1 MKNKAIKIL
10 DGIIEGGVLFLI
22 VFSPLA
28 FGSVQVWAQT
38 VIELIIFLMLTSWI
52 LKIIIQ
58 KKIVFLKKSLSIP
71 ILAFIVLILF
81 QIIPLPE
88 FILKFFSG
96 THRFYNNVSSQIPV
110 LYNLGEQCLSVYR
123 YATYIDLLKIVTCAL
138 LFFVIINNIN
148 SKKQIKR
155 IFWAIVLTGFFI
167 CIFAIIQ
174 KFTWNGKIYWCKK
187 IIRGAPFGPYINR
200 DHFAGYIN
208 LVIPLSLGLI
218 LSRMNNSIKVF
229 IGFITIVMISSLVI
243 SVSRG
248 GVLSFLGA
256 TIFLSIMFFFFKKAE
271 KKKLWYIAGIL
282 GTVVLFVFWLDWA
295 PVIKRLA
302 TLADKEGG
310 ILFPRLPVWQASMG
324 IVRDFPL
331 LGTGLGTYFCTF
343 PIYRPL
349 QITKF
354 FRYAHNDYLQLFTE
368 TGIIGFVIVLSFFIL
383 FFKQAIKSLVF
394 AKANKANYSLTGLLI
409 AALTSIVTMLL
420 HSFIDFNLHIF
431 ANALL
436 FIIILALVVVM
447 SNLIK
452 DEIPTIVIPVKSFCA
467 YVVGFLFVIGSFLFV
482 FSVGKVYTADK
493 YLRKANIG
501 YNKVKNLEKAVSID
515 PKNALY
521 HYQLGLTYQKE
532 SANQTKSL
540 RERQLLI
547 GQARSE
553 IVQAIK
559 LAPSIGRYWASYAWL
574 VGSSGDYDKATRL
587 FNQALKLDPYNP
599 AIGELMDRMEELKS
613 FKEQ

>member
-28 FGSVQVWAQT
+28 FGSVEVWSQT
-38 VIELIIFLMLTSWI
+38 VIELIVFLMLATWI

-81 QIIPLPE
+81 QIIPFPE
-88 FILKFFSG
+88 FILKFFSD
-96 THRFYNNVSSQIPV
+96 TYRFYNSVSSHIPV
-110 LYNLGEQCLSVYR
+110 INNWGVQCLSVYQ
-123 YATYIDLLKIVTCAL
+123 YATYIDLLKITTYAL
-138 LFFVIINNIN
+138 LFFIIINNID
-148 SKKQIKR
+148 SQKQIKR
-155 IFWAIVLTGFFI
+155 IFWVMVLTGFFI

-174 KFTWNGKIYWCKK
+174 KFTWNGKIYWCKN
-187 IIRGAPFGPYINR
+187 IIRRAPFGPYINR

-208 LVIPLSLGLI
+208 LVIPLSFGLI
-218 LSRMNNSIKVF
+218 LSRLNNSIKVF

-256 TIFLSIMFFFFKKAE
+256 TIFLSTMFFFFKKAE
-271 KKKLWYIAGIL
+271 KNKLWYIAGIL

-302 TLADKEGG
+302 TLADREGG

-324 IVRDFPL
+324 IVRAFPL

-343 PIYRPL
+343 PIYRPPE
-349 QITKF
+349 ITMF
-354 FRYAHNDYLQLFTE
+354 FRYAHNDYLQLLTE
-368 TGIIGFVIVLSFFIL
+368 TGIVGFVIVLSFFIL
-383 FFKQAIKSLVF
+383 LFKQTIKSLIF
-394 AKANKANYSLTGLLI
+394 AKKNKVNYSLSGLLI
-409 AALTSIVTMLL
+409 AGLTSIVTMLL

-431 ANALL
+431 ANAVL

-452 DEIPTIVIPVKSFCA
+452 DKTPFIVIPIKSFRA
-467 YVVGFLFVIGSFLFV
+467 YLVGFLFVICSFVFV
-482 FSVGKVYTADK
+482 FSVGKVYTADR
-493 YLRKANIG
+493 YLRKASIG
-501 YNKVKNLEKAVSID
+501 NDKVRNLGKAASID
-515 PKNALY
+515 SKNALY

-532 SANQTKSL
+532 SVKQTKSL
-540 RERQLLI
+540 RVRQLLI
-547 GQARSE
+547 GQSQSE

-574 VGSSGDYDKATRL
+574 VGSSGDYDKASCL
-587 FNQALKLDPYNP
+587 FNQALKLEPYNS
-599 AIGELMDRMEELKS
+599 AIGELRDRMEKVDI
-613 FKEQ
+613 KER